1 MSILAN
7 PFRYFIVPTNDQMHI
22 GHTIGTYGL
31 SNKHE
36 IVIDFL
42 NELEEKNKVEVD
54 YRNNEYLLY
63 LISSNSDRFYLLKLA
78 KKKLIDLHIAGDED
92 VEDMRTPDYPYVYV
106 LIDTKYQLALIEYK
120 STVFS
125 NTLGT
130 SRILSAI
137 LSNFSREHHFD
148 ITLNPMLIND
158 HFWKAI
164 RSSEKIIEAEFALES
179 PNLFDGVIDIE
190 KHLKDIKDKYNNV
203 KSVFKLCNESGSLR
217 LEDTNEELN
226 STLDYIGNGGGQW
239 KLKVIEGGKPE
250 TKESSDHVQKI
261 LFEDIIEDEMISDS
275 EKIESYI
282 DQVEDVMKNEEIG
295 N

>member
-1 MSILAN
+1 MSILTN

-22 GHTIGTYGL
+22 GHTIGPYGL
-31 SNKHE
+31 NNKHE

-42 NELEEKNKVEVD
+42 NDMKTKNKVEVG
-54 YRNNEYLLY
+54 YRNNKYLLY

-92 VEDMRTPDYPYVYV
+92 VEDMSTPDYPYVYV
-106 LIDTKYQLALIEYK
+106 LIDIKYQLALIEYK

-130 SRILSAI
+130 SRILSDI
-137 LSNFSREHHFD
+137 LSDFSRKYHFD
-148 ITLNPMLIND
+148 ISLNPMLIND

-164 RSSEKIIEAEFALES
+164 QSSEKIIEAEFTLES
-179 PNLFDGVIDIE
+179 PNLFDGIIDIE
-190 KHLKDIKDKYNNV
+190 KHLKGIKDKYNNV
-203 KSVFKLCNESGSLR
+203 KSVFKLCNETGSLK
-217 LEDTNEELN
+217 LENTNEELT

-239 KLKVIEGGKPE
+239 KLKVIEGGKSE

-261 LFEDIIEDEMISDS
+261 LLEDVIEDEMNSDS
-275 EKIESYI
+275 GKIESYI
-282 DQVEDVMKNEEIG
+282 ELVEDVMKNEEMDS
-295 N
+295 